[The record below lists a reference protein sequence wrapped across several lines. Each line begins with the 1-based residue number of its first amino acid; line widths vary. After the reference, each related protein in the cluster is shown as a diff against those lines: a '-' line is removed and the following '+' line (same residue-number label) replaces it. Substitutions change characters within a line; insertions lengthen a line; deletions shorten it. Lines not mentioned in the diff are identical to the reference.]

1 MCSLF
6 AGEFK
11 PSERHCKLLEEEKQ
25 VAQKSNR
32 NLQYKG
38 DLEGKQYGPLCSH
51 VAGKV
56 FILDSRL

>member
-6 AGEFK
+6 PGEFK
-11 PSERHCKLLEEEKQ
+11 TSERHCRVLEEEKQ
-25 VAQKSNR
+25 VAQKINQ

-38 DLEGKQYGPLCSH
+38 ALEGKQYGPLCSH

-56 FILDSRL
+56 FILDSCL